1 MYTLAEHAYAM
12 PTRWVFTK
20 VLAYAVCRLCAAPTR
35 KLRGSFWGGPFLPF
49 CGRVR
54 PFGPSF
60 LSFWPFGYSFPSI
73 LAFWACSAFISFHFG
88 LLGFHFRSLSSWGCT
103 SLYKYWLWLPPYTI
117 RGHQRLLGHRWNW
130 NQKPTRMPT
139 RSLRRTSAEVD

>member
-60 LSFWPFGYSFPSI
+60 LSF
-73 LAFWACSAFISFHFG
+73 
-88 LLGFHFRSLSSWGCT
+88 
-103 SLYKYWLWLPPYTI
+103 
-117 RGHQRLLGHRWNW
+117 
-130 NQKPTRMPT
+130 
-139 RSLRRTSAEVD
+139 